1 MSTSTEIVVF
11 ALALIATGAFSGFLA
26 GLLGV
31 GGGIVVVPVLFLVFD
46 AFNVDPSIR
55 MQVAVGTS
63 LATIIPV
70 SITSARSHRKKG
82 AIDDDLLRRIAP
94 SVFIGVIAG
103 TTIAG
108 YVSGHVLTAVF
119 ATVALIVAV
128 NMGLGAGKFT
138 IGKELPGKAGLSGLG
153 FFIGGVSAM
162 MGIGGG
168 TLSVP
173 TLSLFGYP
181 IHRAVGTASALGIII
196 AIPGAIGFMITGWN
210 HPNLPPFCLGYVNWV
225 GFLLIVPTSILAA
238 PWGARTA
245 HAISR
250 QSLSRAFAVF
260 LAITAVKLF
269 MSLMR

>member
-1 MSTSTEIVVF
+1 MTNTTELIVF

-31 GGGIVVVPVLFLVFD
+31 GGGIVVVPVLFLIFD
-46 AFNVDPSIR
+46 AFNVDPSLK

-70 SITSARSHRKKG
+70 SIVSARSHRKKG
-82 AIDDDLLRRIAP
+82 AIDDDLLRKIGPA
-94 SVFIGVIAG
+94 VFFGVVIGTAVAG
-103 TTIAG
+103 V
-108 YVSGHVLTAVF
+108 VSGHVLTAVF
-119 ATVALIVAV
+119 ATVALIVAI
-128 NMGLGAGKFT
+128 NMGIGAGAVT
-138 IGKELPGKAGLSGLG
+138 ISKELPSKLGVNAIGLM
-153 FFIGGVSAM
+153 IGTISAM

-181 IHRAVGTASALGIII
+181 IHRAVGTASLLGLVI

-210 HPNLPPFCLGYVNWV
+210 QPTLPPFCLGYVNWV
-225 GFLLIVPTSILAA
+225 GFLLIVPSSILAA

-250 QSLSRAFAVF
+250 QALSRAFAVF

>member
-1 MSTSTEIVVF
+1 MSNTTELVVF

-31 GGGIVVVPVLFLVFD
+31 GGGIVVVPVLFLIFD

-70 SITSARSHRKKG
+70 SIVSARSHRRKG
-82 AIDDDLLRRIAP
+82 AIDEGLLRSLAP
-94 SVFIGVIAG
+94 PVLVGVIVGTAFAG
-103 TTIAG
+103 V
-108 YVSGHVLTAVF
+108 VSGHVLTAVF
-119 ATVALIVAV
+119 ATVALIVAL
-128 NMGLGAGKFT
+128 NMGIGAGAFT
-138 IGKELPGKAGLSGLG
+138 IAKKLPGKVGLNG
-153 FFIGGVSAM
+153 IGVVIGAVSAM

-181 IHRAVGTASALGIII
+181 IHRAVGTASALGLVI
-196 AIPGAIGFMITGWN
+196 AIPGTIGFMITGWN
-210 HPNLPPFCLGYVNWV
+210 QPALPPFCIGYVNWM
-225 GFLLIVPTSILAA
+225 GFLLIVPSSILAA

-250 QSLSRAFAVF
+250 QALSRAFAVF
-260 LAITAVKLF
+260 LAITAAKMF
-269 MSLMR
+269 MSLMQ